1 MDIHVDPQFTPEEGP
16 LTDTRAIKRRLL
28 DCMVHV
34 VGRDPDDATERDWF
48 YALAYLLRGIL
59 GERLMST
66 ARAQHRVGARRVYY
80 LSMEYLIGRRLH
92 KTLLDLGMTETV
104 RDVLSELGV
113 DIDAIAGIEFDAALG
128 NGGLGRLAA
137 CFLDSLATHG
147 YPGYAYGIRYEFG
160 MFTQRVEQGQQVEQ
174 PENWLRYGNP
184 WEFERPGAIY
194 PVRFG
199 GRLVRVKEESG
210 VERPRWVDTDDV
222 IAMAF
227 DMPIS
232 GYRSTAVTN
241 LRLWAARSSR
251 DLDLKNFNE
260 GNYIEAVRDKTVSEN
275 LSKVLYPNDATE
287 QGQQLRLRQEYFF
300 VSASIQDI
308 LSRYAKAHGDLAE
321 LADHIAIQ
329 LNDTHPALAIPEL
342 MRLLVDVHGMPWRQ
356 AWEITG
362 KVFSY
367 TNHTLLPEALETW
380 PIHMLESIL
389 PRHLDI
395 VFQINEEFLKRV
407 HTIAPGDV
415 GFLRRTSLIEDHS
428 RRVRMAHLA
437 IVGSRKV
444 NGVAELHADIL
455 KTQTF
460 PDFDRLYPEKFIG
473 ITNGITHRRWLTQ
486 ANPELSALVTDH
498 VGEGWKR
505 DLTVIEGLVEKV
517 DDPEFH
523 QRFRSIKL
531 RNKERLASVIDS
543 RLGLHVDPA
552 AMFDVQIKRIHEYK
566 RQLLNLLHVISR
578 YNDLRDGKGDDLLP
592 RVVIISGKAAPGYF
606 MAKLVIRLVNDV
618 AQAINNDKAI
628 GERLKVVFIPDYNV
642 SAAELIIPASDLS
655 EQISTAGTEASG
667 TGNMKLALNGSLTIG
682 TLDGANIEILEE
694 VGAENI
700 FIFGLEADGVEDL
713 RVRGYDPW
721 KYYQKDPGLKRVIDM
736 IGEGFFSPDDPSRY
750 QPLVESLLKGG
761 DRYFLLADYASYLA
775 CQRRVDEAFR
785 DSDEWTRKAILNVA
799 HMGKFSSDRAIHGYA
814 RDVWDIAPIRP

>member
-1 MDIHVDPQFTPEEGP
+1 MDTRVDRQSTADEGP
-16 LTDTRAIKRRLL
+16 LTDIHAIKRRLL

-34 VGRDPDDATERDWF
+34 VGRDPDDARERDWF
-48 YALAYLLRGIL
+48 YALAYMLRGIL
-59 GERLMST
+59 GERLMTT
-66 ARAQHRVGARRVYY
+66 ARAQHRAGARRVYY

-92 KTLLDLGMTETV
+92 KTLLDLGMMETV
-104 RDVLSELGV
+104 REVLSELGV
-113 DIDAIAGIEFDAALG
+113 EIDAVADIEFDAALG

-160 MFTQRVEQGQQVEQ
+160 MFTQRIEHGKQVEQ

-199 GRLVRVKEESG
+199 GRLIRTKEESG

-232 GYRSTAVTN
+232 GYRSPTVTN

-251 DLDLKNFNE
+251 DLDLDNFNE

-308 LSRYAKAHGDLAE
+308 LSRYRKAHSDLAE
-321 LADHIAIQ
+321 LADHVAIQ

-342 MRLLVDVHGMPWRQ
+342 MRLLVDVHEMTWSQ
-356 AWEITG
+356 AWEITRQ
-362 KVFSY
+362 VFSY

-395 VFQINEEFLKRV
+395 IFRINEEFLEGV
-407 HTIAPGDV
+407 HSAAPGDV
-415 GFLRRTSLIEDHS
+415 GILRRTSLIEDHS

-437 IVGSRKV
+437 IVGSRRV

-455 KTQTF
+455 KKHTF
-460 PDFDRLYPEKFIG
+460 PDFDRLDPDRFIG

-486 ANPELSALVTDH
+486 ANPELSALVTEH
-498 VGEGWKR
+498 LGEGWKR
-505 DLTVIEGLVEKV
+505 DLTEIEGLAKV
-517 DDPEFH
+517 ADDPDFRA
-523 QRFRSIKL
+523 RFRSIKL
-531 RNKERLASVIDS
+531 RNKERLASVIRS
-543 RLGLHVDPA
+543 RLGLRVDPA

-578 YNDLRDGKGDDLLP
+578 YNRLRDGRDSDILP
-592 RVVIISGKAAPGYF
+592 RVVVISGKAAPGYF

-618 AQAINNDKAI
+618 ARIINNDAAI
-628 GERLKVVFIPDYNV
+628 GDRLKVVFVPNYNV

-667 TGNMKLALNGSLTIG
+667 TGNMKLALNGALTIG
-682 TLDGANIEILEE
+682 TLDGANIEIEEE
-694 VGAENI
+694 VGADNI
-700 FIFGLEADGVEDL
+700 FIFGLDADGVEDL

-721 KYYQKDPGLKRVIDM
+721 KYYQNEPELKRAVDM
-736 IGEGFFSPDDPSRY
+736 ISEGFFSPDEPARY
-750 QPLVESLLKGG
+750 QPLFDSLLKGG

-775 CQRRVDEAFR
+775 CQERVDQAFR
-785 DSDEWTRKAILNVA
+785 DADAWTRKAILNVA
-799 HMGKFSSDRAIHGYA
+799 KMGKFSSDRAIHDYA
-814 RDVWDIAPIRP
+814 RDVWNITPIRP